1 VKRFLIK
8 ADKVVEKVGDWA
20 MVVSG
25 ILVLLIGLLTS
36 YGVGKRYIFHNPD
49 PYSYEMSIIFLVACI
64 LLSLPG
70 IQWQRRNLRVD
81 WILSHFSPRWQ
92 GIVGD
97 VFTTLLGMVFVGII
111 IWKSWGIFRYSISV
125 GQSSQS
131 AWQEPL
137 WPMQLLVPICMAWLW
152 ITLLSQLIHAIVHA
166 VKGTVREDLR
176 VQFEDAVKL
185 EGTSSVQIEHAVGK
199 PESMSSQPVLSEDKT
214 SLS

>member
-25 ILVLLIGLLTS
+25 ILVLLIGLLTT

-81 WILSHFSPRWQ
+81 WILTHFSPRWQ

-97 VFTTLLGMVFVGII
+97 VFATLLGMVFVGIV

-166 VKGTVREDLR
+166 VKGTIREDTR
-176 VQFEDAVKL
+176 VQFDDAVMNL
-185 EGTSSVQIEHAVGK
+185 EITSAVKMEHAVAN
-199 PESMSSQPVLSEDKT
+199 PEDMSVQPVQSEDKT
-214 SLS
+214 S

>member
-1 VKRFLIK
+1 LIK

-81 WILSHFSPRWQ
+81 WILTHFSPRWQ

-97 VFTTLLGMVFVGII
+97 IFTTLLGMVFVGIV

-152 ITLLSQLIHAIVHA
+152 ITLLSQLVHAIVHA
-166 VKGTVREDLR
+166 VKGTVREDTR
-176 VQFEDAVKL
+176 VQFDDAVMNL
-185 EGTSSVQIEHAVGK
+185 ELTSAVQMEHAGVK
-199 PESMSSQPVLSEDKT
+199 PEDVSAPPVQSEDKT
-214 SLS
+214 SQ